1 MRKQFG
7 QPIGSFQA
15 IQFKLADMATRLHS
29 ARLMVRCGPA
39 DTLVVG
45 FRVLSPRKHL
55 AFRETASADSLGK
68 MQPLPVSGH
77 LQ

>member
-29 ARLMVRCGPA
+29 ARLMVRCGPTN
-39 DTLVVG
+39 TLVWG
-45 FRVLSPRKHL
+45 FRV
-55 AFRETASADSLGK
+55 FR
-68 MQPLPVSGH
+68 P
-77 LQ
+77 